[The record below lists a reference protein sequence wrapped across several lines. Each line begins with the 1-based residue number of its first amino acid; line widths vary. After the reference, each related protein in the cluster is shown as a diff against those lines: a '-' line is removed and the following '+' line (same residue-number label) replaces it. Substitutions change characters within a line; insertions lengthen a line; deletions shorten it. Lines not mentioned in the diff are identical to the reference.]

1 MLECADLGVG
11 RRGQKCS
18 SKRVPPQSSKG
29 GVFSALRLGMAG
41 RPGGIYCLCLVDKR
55 ASRPTFSNISV
66 TVCSTR
72 VAPTP
77 ALATTARPAAAAA
90 AAAAALP

>member
-11 RRGQKCS
+11 RRGQKCTARS
-18 SKRVPPQSSKG
+18 VSHLNPLK
-29 GVFSALRLGMAG
+29 GVFSPRYGSRNG
-41 RPGGIYCLCLVDKR
+41 RQGEYCLCLVDKR